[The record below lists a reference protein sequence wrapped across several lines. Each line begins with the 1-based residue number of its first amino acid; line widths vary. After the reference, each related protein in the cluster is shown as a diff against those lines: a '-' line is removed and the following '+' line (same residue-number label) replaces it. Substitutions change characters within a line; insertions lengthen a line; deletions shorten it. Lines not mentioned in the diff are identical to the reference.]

1 MAPSSLQKAADAAVR
16 ARKRAGAMLVDGFFR
31 GLSSAGKLHPLA
43 HPERHDIEVIA
54 NVPYLDTGLAEHKL
68 DVYRSRKKKRPLPVV
83 MYVHG
88 GGFRILSKDSHWLM
102 GLIFARRGYL
112 VFNIGYRLAPTHTYP
127 AAIEDTF
134 AAFEWVVKNAA
145 SYGGDPS
152 RIVLAGESAGGNLVT
167 SLALACTHARDE
179 VHARRVFDLGVVPK
193 AVVPACGYLQV
204 SGPERFF
211 DAELKVSRF
220 ILDRI
225 TEVSGAYLGSHA
237 DPVLLELANP
247 LLVLEGDATPDRP
260 LPPFFVP
267 CGTSDPL
274 IVDSRRLKRALDR
287 RGVRCDAPEYEGEH
301 HAFHALIWKESARR
315 CWRETFEFLSE
326 HVPGAEDAA

>member
-1 MAPSSLQKAADAAVR
+1 MRSPESLQRVAELAVR
-16 ARKRAGAMLVDGFFR
+16 ARKRAGAMVVDGFFR

-43 HPERHDIEVIA
+43 RPERHDVEVIRD
-54 NVPYLDTGLAEHKL
+54 VPYLGTGRAEHTL
-68 DVYRSRKKKRPLPVV
+68 DVYRSRKKKRPMPVV

-112 VFNIGYRLAPTHTYP
+112 VFNIGYRLAPTHPFP
-127 AAIEDTF
+127 AAVEDTF
-134 AAFEWVVKNAA
+134 DAFEWVVKNAA

-167 SLALACTHARDE
+167 SLTVALTHRRE
-179 VHARRVFDLGVVPK
+179 EPHARRVFDLGVVPK
-193 AVVPACGYLQV
+193 TVVPACGYLQV
-204 SGPERFF
+204 SEPERFF
-211 DAELKVSRF
+211 DAERKVSRF

-225 TEVSGAYLGSHA
+225 TEVSGAYLGRTY

-247 LLVLEGDATPDRP
+247 LLVLERDAVPDRP

-274 IVDSRRLKRALDR
+274 IIDSRRLKRALDR
-287 RGVRCDAPEYEGEH
+287 RGVPCAAPEYEGEH
-301 HAFHALIWKESARR
+301 HAFHALIWKDSARR
-315 CWRETFEFLSE
+315 CWRETFEFLGA
-326 HVPGAEDAA
+326 HVPGAEDV